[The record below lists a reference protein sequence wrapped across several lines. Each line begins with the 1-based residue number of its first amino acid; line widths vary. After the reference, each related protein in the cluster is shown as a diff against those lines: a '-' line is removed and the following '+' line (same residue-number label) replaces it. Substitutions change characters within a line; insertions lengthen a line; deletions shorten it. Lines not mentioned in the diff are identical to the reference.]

1 MGVIPARLA
10 DKGGF
15 ALAMAVFALVVLAA
29 IVAGGYFSA
38 SQEFQIGR
46 GMKAITASFYA
57 GESGINDVLEKWDP
71 LVYNA
76 LAPGDSVIMGP
87 IALEGGGNYNATVTR
102 VGTAADSVKRY
113 FYVEAVGRPAAPT
126 RGERRQAVI
135 VRTRV
140 PQLCCAAAVTV
151 VDTVYMGVGGG
162 SKKIEGNNTGVLP
175 AGWAAACTDFP
186 PDSVAGVRTPKPPG
200 DLVDDPGKVGGTP
213 DIATDASINRT
224 NVLNL
229 GDMTYAELLEYV
241 DHTFVG
247 DKTFTGT
254 VPSIKDGECDR
265 SDPDN
270 WGAPTNSSHP
280 CFNYFPIIHV
290 TGNLILAG
298 SGVAQ
303 GILLI
308 GDNDDADL
316 RLTGPFEFY
325 GLAFI
330 MDDLELSGTVDFYGG
345 AYVAEHV
352 VITGSPPR
360 FFYDKCVVER
370 AIRESALARPRML
383 PDRAWVEL
391 F

>member
-1 MGVIPARLA
+1 MSVIPARLA

-46 GMKAITASFYA
+46 GMKSITASFYA

-76 LAPGDSVIMGP
+76 LAPGDSVTIGP
-87 IALEGGGNYNATVTR
+87 IALEGGGNYSATVTR

-113 FYVEAVGRPAAPT
+113 FYIEAVGRPPAPT

-140 PQLCCAAAVTV
+140 PQLCCAAAITG
-151 VDTVYMGVGGG
+151 VDSVYMGVGGG
-162 SKKIEGNNTGVLP
+162 SKKIDGNNTGVLP

-186 PDSVAGVRTPKPPG
+186 ADSVAGVRTPDPS
-200 DLVDDPGKVGGTP
+200 LVDDPTKVAGTP
-213 DIATDASINRT
+213 NVFTDASIDRT

-229 GDMTYAELLEYV
+229 GDMTYAELIDYA

-247 DKTFTGT
+247 DTAFGNS

-265 SDPDN
+265 SDPNN
-270 WGAPTNSSHP
+270 WGAPTNASHL

-290 TGNLILAG
+290 TGNLVLSGAG
-298 SGVAQ
+298 TAQ

-308 GDNDDADL
+308 GDNDDADI
-316 RLTGPFEFY
+316 RISGPFEFY
-325 GLAFI
+325 GLIFT
-330 MDDLELSGTVDFYGG
+330 MDDLELTGTVDVYGG
-345 AYVAEHV
+345 AFVAEHV
-352 VITGSPPR
+352 VIGGTQPR
-360 FFYDKCVVER
+360 LYYDKCVIER
-370 AIRESALARPRML
+370 AIRGSALARPRLL
-383 PDRAWVEL
+383 PDRSWVEL